1 MEFSDNSSKAL
12 EALEKRTKHKD
23 IQVILHS
30 EIYKNIHCNEN
41 PIYVFTEKELRGLSP
56 DFHIHVSVSNL
67 YTPRIHQQQ
76 NK

>member
-30 EIYKNIHCNEN
+30 KIYK
-41 PIYVFTEKELRGLSP
+41 
-56 DFHIHVSVSNL
+56 
-67 YTPRIHQQQ
+67 YTLQ
-76 NK
+76 